1 MLTLTGVAGTGA
13 LGTVTL
19 DCQAVVVPTGVQGTF
34 TVGDETINAVQF
46 DYESIKENYSRAR
59 TVYLS
64 SHSSNTNT
72 SYVRAA

>member
-1 MLTLTGVAGTGA
+1 MGVFKKLKGDDVRITPIRVMFPGGT
-13 LGTVTL
+13 
-19 DCQAVVVPTGVQGTF
+19 DSN
-34 TVGDETINAVQF
+34 ETINAVQF